1 MALCLFIMIAQTAK
15 EKSMNASAIV
25 NRAFATLF
33 LLASLTAAAAEYQLE
48 TVSSG
53 LHYPW
58 SVAQLPDGSLLVTER
73 RGKLLHISA
82 DGSSRE
88 EITGVPT
95 TWLAGQGGFF
105 DIVLHPEFAANRL
118 IYLAYAKGDR
128 DANGTAIWRA
138 RLQGNTLLDGS
149 DILWVADKK
158 NTAQH
163 YGGRLLFLPDTS
175 LLLTTGDGFDFREQA
190 QNPLSELGKV
200 LRINDDGSIPADNPF
215 TEPGSERV
223 WTLGHRNPQGLAL
236 AGDSGAVYLH
246 EHGPKGGDE
255 VNLLRAGENYG
266 WPAVTH
272 GVDYSGAYVSPFTD
286 LPGLTPPVHGWTPS
300 IAPSGMTLYDGDLFP
315 AWRGKLLVGALVDKE
330 VRVLTL
336 QDGEVSSETAL
347 FTELGAR
354 IRDVRTGMDGHV
366 YLLTD
371 AEDGA
376 LLRVWPAEVWP
387 AEVRPAQ

>member
-1 MALCLFIMIAQTAK
+1 MK
-15 EKSMNASAIV
+15 ASAIV
-25 NRAFATLF
+25 SRSLATL
-33 LLASLTAAAAEYQLE
+33 LLLTGLSAAAAEYQLE
-48 TVSSG
+48 TVTSG

-73 RGKLLHISA
+73 RGKLLNISA
-82 DGSSRE
+82 DGSRRE
-88 EITGVPT
+88 EISGVPP
-95 TWLAGQGGFF
+95 TWVAGQGGFF
-105 DIVLHPEFAANRL
+105 DIVLHPEFATNRL
-118 IYLAYAKGDR
+118 VYLAYARGDK

-138 RLQGNTLLDGS
+138 RLQGNALLDGS

-163 YGGRLLFLPDTS
+163 YGGRLLFLPDSS

-190 QNPLSELGKV
+190 QNPRSELGKV
-200 LRINDDGSIPADNPF
+200 LRINDDGSVPADNPF
-215 TEPGSERV
+215 SDPGSERV

-266 WPAVTH
+266 WPAATH
-272 GVDYSGAYVSPFTD
+272 GVDYSGAHVSPFSE
-286 LPGLTPPVHGWTPS
+286 LPGMAAPLHVWVPS
-300 IAPSGMTLYDGDLFP
+300 IAPSGMSWYDGDLFP

-330 VRVLTL
+330 VRLL
-336 QDGEVSSETAL
+336 SLHDGEVGSETAL
-347 FTELGAR
+347 FSELNAR
-354 IRDVRTGMDGHV
+354 IRDVRTGADGYI

-376 LLRVWPAEVWP
+376 LLRVRP
-387 AEVRPAQ
+387 AEVRPAE

>member
-1 MALCLFIMIAQTAK
+1 MIAQTAE

-25 NRAFATLF
+25 SRALATLF
-33 LLASLTAAAAEYQLE
+33 LLAGLSAAAAEYEVE

-58 SVAQLPDGSLLVTER
+58 SLAQLPDGSLLVTER

-82 DGSSRE
+82 DGGSRE
-88 EITGVPT
+88 EITGVPA

-105 DIVLHPEFAANRL
+105 DIVLHPEFAANQL
-118 IYLAYAKGDR
+118 VYLAYARGDK

-138 RLQGNTLLDGS
+138 RLQGNTLVDGS

-163 YGGRLLFLPDTS
+163 YGGRLLFLPDNS

-190 QNPLSELGKV
+190 QNPHSELGKV

-223 WTLGHRNPQGLAL
+223 WTLGHRNPQGLVL
-236 AGDSGAVYLH
+236 AGDSGTVYLH

-300 IAPSGMTLYDGDLFP
+300 IAPSGMAFYNGDRFP
-315 AWRGKLLVGALVDKE
+315 AWHGKLLIGALVDKE
-330 VRVLTL
+330 VRLLTL
-336 QDGEVSSETAL
+336 LDGRVSSETAL
-347 FTELGAR
+347 FSELDAR
-354 IRDVRTGMDGHV
+354 IRDVRTGQDGYI

-371 AEDGA
+371 AENGA
-376 LLRVWPAEVWP
+376 LLRVRP
-387 AEVRPAQ
+387 AEVRPAEVRPAEVRPAE